1 MNTGLIF
8 RILILLVLVLTFFIS
23 ATYRK
28 RAREEGEFIRRQE
41 EGWPVLIL
49 RMAFA
54 LPLLVALLL
63 NIFFPPLL
71 AWSKYKLPLFIQII
85 GALIAVFCVPWILW
99 VFRSIGKNISETIL
113 IKQDHELITSG
124 PYRWVRHPL
133 YSGALLLLF
142 SISLVFEDWIIFGY
156 SLAGL
161 IAFRL
166 LVIPAE
172 EQELLNAFGEEY
184 ECYQSST
191 GVLMP
196 WIR

>member
-1 MNTGLIF
+1 MNTSLFF
-8 RILILLVLVLTFFIS
+8 RILILAILALTFFIS
-23 ATYRK
+23 VTHRK

-49 RMAFA
+49 RMVFAF
-54 LPLLVALLL
+54 PLLVALLL
-63 NIFFPPLL
+63 NIFSPALL
-71 AWSKYKLPLFIQII
+71 AWSKFELPLFIQII
-85 GALIAVFCVPWILW
+85 GSLIAVICVPWILW
-99 VFRSIGKNISETIL
+99 VFRSIGKNISETVL
-113 IKQDHELITSG
+113 IKQDHELITIG

-133 YSGALLLLF
+133 YSGTLLLLF

-184 ECYQSST
+184 EYYQSST
-191 GVLMP
+191 GALMP

>member
-1 MNTGLIF
+1 MNIGLLF

-28 RAREEGEFIRRQE
+28 RAREEGDIIKRQE
-41 EGWPVLIL
+41 EGWLFLIL
-49 RMAFA
+49 RMTFA
-54 LPLLVALLL
+54 LPLLVVLLL
-63 NIFFPPLL
+63 NIFSPSLL
-71 AWSKYKLPLFIQII
+71 VWSKFELPLFIQII
-85 GALIAVFCVPWILW
+85 GALMAVICVPWILW
-99 VFRSIGKNISETIL
+99 VFRSIGKNISETVL

-133 YSGALLLLF
+133 YSGTLLLLF

-156 SLAGL
+156 SLIGL

-172 EQELLNAFGEEY
+172 EQKLLDAFGEEY
-184 ECYQSST
+184 ECYQSRT
-191 GVLMP
+191 RAMMP